1 MPNQSN
7 QKENTMPKSQS
18 NQKENTMEMET
29 LNIKDKTIIFNWNKV
44 IPQADMVANTCYL
57 DGAVQGPVL
66 DNSRFSYSFDHHSD
80 CVRNWTSA
88 TCKQVRDSLE
98 LGFPIHK
105 INTIVIND
113 IDADTVLATW
123 LLLNPTRCNEEAVVK
138 MVEEVAWVDSNF
150 FATRSLH
157 PLHATIN
164 GKHWLPENNTVDSLK
179 EKLEKIDKYLSGEFV
194 PTSFNR
200 PPVRVIGISV
210 ASKSV
215 IHDDVAELI
224 DVYRG
229 GADVVIGCV
238 PAPNGDGTWGY
249 IIGKTSDFVPC
260 FLKEQSE
267 KIPTKG
273 VFFSCQEKEPKGRSE
288 KVWNGSSSVGG
299 AVFYEDGSRS
309 SLSPEQVLEIV
320 LAHIS

>member
-18 NQKENTMEMET
+18 QKENTMEMET

-157 PLHATIN
+157 EMHTTIN
-164 GKHWLPENNTVDSLK
+164 GKHWLPENNTVDSLV
-179 EKLEKIDKYLSGEFV
+179 EKLDKINSFLAGEFV
-194 PTSFNR
+194 PTSFDR
-200 PPVRVIGISV
+200 PPVRVIGIDV
-210 ASKSV
+210 ATKSV

-238 PAPNGDGTWGY
+238 PAPSGDGTFGY

-273 VFFSCQEKEPKGRSE
+273 VFFDCQEKEPKGRSE

-320 LAHIS
+320 MAHIY